1 MASVVIALVVS
12 TIIFGGIHWI
22 SKVSEKVVPFMAAA
36 YIFATVAIIV
46 LHLDQ
51 LLPALKSV
59 FSGAFTGTAA
69 MGGFAGATVKMAI
82 QKGWRVEFSPM
93 NLVSDLHPLQQRR
106 RRPMNLSSRA

>member
-36 YIFATVAIIV
+36 YIFATVTIIA

-82 QKGWRVEFSPM
+82 QKGVARGVFS
-93 NLVSDLHPLQQRR
+93 NESGLDLHPLQPPQ
-106 RRPMNLSSRA
+106 RRPMSPSSRA